1 MTRIAG
7 PFRPVRTDTPQD
19 PKPTAEAP
27 KAAAT
32 TARSAGFNSVSSF
45 QATARAGVASGP
57 YGQAPSGAA
66 KLTQN
71 DLGVLAQNQGNTNA
85 CGTTSLAN
93 VMTFWGMPR
102 THEQI
107 DASVRA
113 FDLFSAPD
121 KLVEYARNNGMRAEL
136 KADASLNDLAHMV
149 DQGAPPIVLIDP
161 DNDNNANLHY
171 VTVTG
176 YQRDASGKIT
186 DIAIADSAGGYR
198 YTMPAEKFQQQ
209 WDNLKMGGIG
219 TGLNNVMITAVPKD
233 GRMVTGGDGVQRRAS
248 DIQLPKST
256 LGSNLKSGVA
266 RAGAVAIADGGS
278 LVSNIGKAVTKAW
291 HSIFG

>member
-1 MTRIAG
+1 MTRITG
-7 PFRPVRTDTPQD
+7 PSRPVRTDTPQD
-19 PKPTAEAP
+19 PKPTAETP
-27 KAAAT
+27 KAAAP
-32 TARSAGFNSVSSF
+32 TARTAGFNSVSSF
-45 QATARAGVASGP
+45 DSTSRAGV
-57 YGQAPSGAA
+57 A

-71 DLGVLAQNQGNTNA
+71 DLGVLAQDQGNTNA

-121 KLVEYARNNGMRAEL
+121 KLVEYARDNGMRAEL

-161 DNDNNANLHY
+161 DNDKNANLHY

-186 DIAIADSAGGYR
+186 DVAIADSAGGYR

-209 WDNLKMGGIG
+209 WDHLKMGGVS

-248 DIQLPKST
+248 DLQLPESSF
-256 LGSNLKSGVA
+256 GSNLKSGAA
-266 RAGAVAIADGGS
+266 RAGATAIADGGK
-278 LVSNIGKAVTKAW
+278 VASNIGKAVSKAW